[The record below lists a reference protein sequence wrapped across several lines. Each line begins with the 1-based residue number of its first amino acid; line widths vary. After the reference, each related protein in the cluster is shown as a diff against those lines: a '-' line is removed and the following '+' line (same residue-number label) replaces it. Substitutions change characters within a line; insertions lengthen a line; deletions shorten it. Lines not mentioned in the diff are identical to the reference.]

1 MRDDD
6 RIGFREG
13 AKWYAKGWGIALLT
27 LATLLVFGTIT
38 TFATGQ
44 LQKWTA
50 DFRGGVKAKEQ
61 TTGNGAFRV
70 NTYNHFF
77 NLCASVQSTEDAI
90 KNARD
95 EMADKETTAE
105 RKAKLRQNITALNN
119 SRAEDIRTYNADSA
133 NEYKGAFQSNDL
145 PFTLNVAAER
155 TECAYKTAG

>member
-1 MRDDD
+1 M
-6 RIGFREG
+6 GNGQFREG
-13 AKWYAKGWGIALLT
+13 AKWYAKGWGLFLLGLVSLLVAST
-27 LATLLVFGTIT
+27 ITLLATGT
-38 TFATGQ
+38 

-90 KNARD
+90 KNAKD
-95 EMADKETTAE
+95 EMADKETTAD

-133 NEYKGAFQSNDL
+133 NEYKDAFRSNDL
-145 PFTLNVAAER
+145 PVTLNVAAER
-155 TECAYKTAG
+155 TECAYAPAS